1 MPSSTYYLDGPSL
14 GSSTSI
20 YTDAGLNSVAPNGF
34 YSDGAIVRE
43 LIDGVLQPQS
53 TCPACAQPC
62 NTGLVA
68 ATGDGVWYMDI
79 DLGSSTGAIAVI
91 LDFPTPNAFPVGI
104 QATYNGVI
112 YNSGSSPIY
121 GHLSGLSNLP
131 VYLGTGSYDCG
142 LVPNSPHS
150 SIPVYK
156 YDGTT
161 FAPLGLQETVNVL
174 AGQLDLTLASPG
186 FFYMIVPKPLVS
198 PSTLQLKLITLCGA
212 PSAFSVEV
220 ECPTGLVPFDSSN
233 GGGSAFE
240 ACESSVSNTY
250 YVYHV
255 NGSAGTLG
263 LTDMVFSDVNGQ
275 FPLADGFYQSNDLPS
290 PNNWFQVV
298 NGVVVQFGECL
309 YGSSYVV
316 RRCGDNQ
323 EIICELQL
331 GTPTPNI
338 GDFVE
343 LLSQPFCVFQV
354 VGYSSVASTGVINAI
369 SLVTNCNQVCFGYN
383 VVNTTP
389 DNQLIQYLDCMY
401 SPVNYVIAPGYS
413 YSFCAVVGSIT
424 SPIPVVPSGC
434 CAP

>member
-62 NTGLVA
+62 NTGLIA
-68 ATGDGVWYMDI
+68 TTGDGVWYMDI
-79 DLGSSTGAIAVI
+79 DLGSSTGAIAVV

-142 LVPNSPHS
+142 LVPNSPHT

-220 ECPTGLVPFDSSN
+220 ECPSGLVPFDSSN
-233 GGGSAFE
+233 GGSTAFE
-240 ACESSVSNTY
+240 ACEFGISNTY

-255 NGSAGTLG
+255 NGSGGILG
-263 LTDMVFSDVNGQ
+263 LWDLVFSDINGQ
-275 FPLADGFYQSNDLPS
+275 FPLADGYYQSNDLTP
-290 PNNWFQVV
+290 PNTWFQVQ
-298 NGVVVQFGECL
+298 NGVVVQFGECI
-309 YGSSYVV
+309 YGSNFLIK
-316 RRCGDNQ
+316 RCGDDD
-323 EIICELQL
+323 EFVAELQI
-331 GTPTPNI
+331 GTPTPVI

-343 LLSQPFCVFQV
+343 VVSQPFCIFQV
-354 VGYSSVASTGVINAI
+354 IGYSSGTPTKIINAI
-369 SLVTNCNQVCFGYN
+369 SLVTDCNQVCFGYN
-383 VVNTTP
+383 VVNNTP
-389 DNQLIQYLDCMY
+389 ETQLIQYTDCA
-401 SPVNYVIAPGYS
+401 SLPVNYYLPPGYS
-413 YSFCAVVGSIT
+413 YSFCALVGSV
-424 SPIPVVPSGC
+424 SALIPVTTTGC
-434 CAP
+434 CPP

>member
-79 DLGSSTGAIAVI
+79 DLGSSTGAIAVV
-91 LDFPTPNAFPVGI
+91 LDFPTPNSFPVGI

-142 LVPNSPHS
+142 IVPNSPHS
-150 SIPVYK
+150 PIPVYK

-220 ECPTGLVPFDSSN
+220 ECPTGLIPFDSSN
-233 GGGSAFE
+233 GGATAFE
-240 ACESSVSNTY
+240 ACELSISNTY

-263 LTDMVFSDVNGQ
+263 LWDLVFSDVNGQ
-275 FPLADGFYQSNDLPS
+275 FPLADGYYQSNNLTAPDT
-290 PNNWFQVV
+290 WFQVQ
-298 NGVVVQFGECL
+298 NGVVVQFGECI
-309 YGSSYVV
+309 YGTNFLI
-316 RRCGDNQ
+316 RRCGD
-323 EIICELQL
+323 EEEFIAELQV
-331 GTPTPNI
+331 GVPTPSI

-343 LLSQPFCVFQV
+343 VVSQPFCVFQV
-354 VGYSSVASTGVINAI
+354 VGYSSGTPAAVINSA
-369 SLVTNCNQVCFGYN
+369 SLITNCDQVCFGYN
-383 VVNTTP
+383 VINNTPET
-389 DNQLIQYLDCMY
+389 QSIQYTDC
-401 SPVNYVIAPGYS
+401 SSIPVNYNLPPGYA
-413 YSFCAVVGSIT
+413 YSFCALVGSI
-424 SPIPVVPSGC
+424 SSSIPVTATGC

>member
-14 GSSTSI
+14 GSSTSV
-20 YTDAGLNSVAPNGF
+20 YTDPGLNSVAPNGF

-68 ATGDGVWYMDI
+68 ATGDGVWYMDV
-79 DLGSSTGAIAVI
+79 DLGSSTGAVVVV
-91 LDFPTPNAFPVGI
+91 LDFPTPNSFPIGI
-104 QATYNGVI
+104 QATYDGVI

-121 GHLSGLSNLP
+121 GYLSGVANLP

-142 LVPNSPHS
+142 IVPNSPHS

-156 YDGTT
+156 YDGTL
-161 FAPLGLQETVNVL
+161 FAGLGLQETVNVTS
-174 AGQLDLTLASPG
+174 AQLDLTLASPG
-186 FFYMIVPKPLVS
+186 FFYMVVPKPLVT

-233 GGGSAFE
+233 GGASAFE
-240 ACESSVSNTY
+240 ACESSISNTY

-255 NGSAGTLG
+255 NGAAGILG
-263 LTDMVFSDVNGQ
+263 LWDLVFSDVNGQ
-275 FPLADGFYQSNDLPS
+275 YPLADGYYQSTSLTP
-290 PNNWFQVV
+290 PNTWFQVQ
-298 NGVVVQFGECL
+298 NGVVVQFGECI
-309 YGSSYVV
+309 YGGNFLIK
-316 RRCGDNQ
+316 RCGDD
-323 EIICELQL
+323 EEFVAELQL
-331 GTPTPNI
+331 GTPTPAI

-343 LLSQPFCVFQV
+343 VVSQPFCVFQV
-354 VGYSSVASTGVINAI
+354 IGYSSGSPTLVINAL
-369 SLVTNCNQVCFGYN
+369 SVVTNCNQVCFGYN
-383 VVNTTP
+383 VINNTAET
-389 DNQLIQYLDCMY
+389 QSIQYTDC
-401 SPVNYVIAPGYS
+401 SSTPVNYNLPPGYA
-413 YSFCAVVGSIT
+413 YSFCALVGSV
-424 SPIPVVPSGC
+424 SASIPVTPTGC